1 MSTTL
6 EDQRIY
12 CIGSPGLVGVTVCA
26 PKDTP
31 RDEIESFVNAESPTG
46 IDSPWAISDE
56 EDPDFPTGL
65 NPCPCDQ
72 EPEARLH
79 YLLNC

>member
-1 MSTTL
+1 METL
-6 EDQRIY
+6 ESERIY
-12 CIGSPGLVGVTVCA
+12 CIAGPGICAVSVCA

-31 RDEIESFVNAESPTG
+31 RDEIEAWVNQESPTG
-46 IDSPWAISDE
+46 ISSPWAIS
-56 EDPDFPTGL
+56 EDDFASGES

-72 EPEARLH
+72 QPEERLH